1 METGKDLAALIG
13 RILLVVIFV
22 ISGTGKIGN
31 FDGTAKLMA
40 QHGIPLASF
49 FLVGAIFFELGGGI
63 LVILGFFARL
73 GALLLLIFLV
83 PTTLAFHGNLSDPM
97 QKIQFMKNVGIFGG
111 LLFFLSAGP
120 GRLSLDALRG
130 GRRKHDLT

>member
-1 METGKDLAALIG
+1 METWKNWAGLIG
-13 RILLVVIFV
+13 RILLVIIFV
-22 ISGTGKIGN
+22 ISGTGTIGN

-49 FLVGAIFFELGGGI
+49 FLVGAIFFELGGSI
-63 LVILGFFARL
+63 LVILGFLARL

-83 PTTLAFHGNLSDPM
+83 PTTLVFHGNISEPM
-97 QKIQFMKNVGIFGG
+97 QKIQFMKNVGLFGG
-111 LLFFLSAGP
+111 LLFLLSAGP

-130 GRRKHDLT
+130 GRRWP